1 MIGVRR
7 AGERGIL
14 VELGALDEAMAFHAR
29 VAADPLPGQV
39 DQVAA
44 ARTVLLTFRSAYH
57 ARRAADLVR
66 RIDTAPVERPGARP
80 IAIDVVYDGDDLAD
94 VAARTGLSRE
104 AVVAAHTAGEWTA
117 AFGGFA
123 PGFAYLAG
131 GDPRLRVPRR
141 ASPRTT
147 VPAGSVAL
155 AGEFSAVYPRSSPGG
170 WQLIGRTDAPMWD
183 TDRDRP
189 ALVTPG
195 DRVRF
200 RAVRAL
206 AVGSVAPSGG
216 GSAETRAESPESS
229 ASRQIPSASEPVIA
243 PIPGEPARARPR
255 LEVLT
260 PGLRSLVQDLGRAGL
275 ADLGVPASGAAD
287 RDSARA
293 ANAAVG
299 NPADAAV
306 IESLLGGLAVAARGD
321 VVVSLA
327 GAPAPARVDDEVE
340 VATGA
345 AFLLRDGEVLA
356 VGAPTDGLRTY
367 VAVRGGIDV
376 PPVLG
381 SRSADTLSGIGPAPL
396 AAGDVLPVGDP
407 PRAAVAASVAA
418 RAADEGDAVL
428 RVIAGPRDDW
438 FAGGELARLARVT
451 WVVGSDS
458 DRVGVRLGPSGG
470 AGPLAR
476 RDDRELPSEG
486 VVAGSLQ
493 VPPSGEPVLFLA
505 DHPVTG
511 GYPVIAVVVDADL
524 SRAAQLRPGARV
536 RFELAL

>member
-1 MIGVRR
+1 MIRCADVRR
-7 AGERGIL
+7 TGERGIL
-14 VELGALDEAMAFHAR
+14 VEFDALEQVSAFHAR
-29 VAADPLPGQV
+29 AAADPLPGQV

-44 ARTVLLTFRSAYH
+44 ARTVLLTFRSALH
-57 ARRAADLVR
+57 ARNAASLVR
-66 RIDTAPVERPGARP
+66 RIDTAPIARP
-80 IAIDVVYDGDDLAD
+80 DARTVDIDVVYDGDDLEA
-94 VAARTGLSRE
+94 VAAHTGLSRD

-131 GDPRLRVPRR
+131 GDARLHVPRR
-141 ASPRTT
+141 TSPRTT

-170 WQLIGRTDAPMWD
+170 WQLIGRSAAPMWD
-183 TDRDRP
+183 LDRERP
-189 ALVTPG
+189 ALVAPG

-206 AVGSVAPSGG
+206 AT
-216 GSAETRAESPESS
+216 GSAAPARGEPAETPAPRRIARVAERP
-229 ASRQIPSASEPVIA
+229 IA
-243 PIPGEPARARPR
+243 PIPGDPALAPAR
-255 LEVLT
+255 LEVVA
-260 PGLRSLVQDLGRAGL
+260 PGLRSLVQDLGRAGH

-306 IESLLGGLAVAARGD
+306 IESLLGGLTVAARGD
-321 VVVSLA
+321 VVIALA
-327 GAPAPARVDDEVE
+327 GALAPARVDDEIPV
-340 VATGA
+340 GA
-345 AFLLRDGEVLA
+345 GAPFLLRDGEILT
-356 VGAPTDGLRTY
+356 VGAPVDGLRTY
-367 VAVRGGIDV
+367 LAVRGGIDV
-376 PPVLG
+376 PPVLC

-396 AAGDVLPVGDP
+396 AAGDALPVGDP
-407 PRAAVAASVAA
+407 PRAAVGAPAAV
-418 RAADEGDAVL
+418 RDDDGGDIVL
-428 RVIAGPRDDW
+428 HAIAGPRDDW
-438 FAGGELARLARVT
+438 FADGELARLARVT

-458 DRVGVRLGPSGG
+458 DRVGVRLAPSDG
-470 AGPLAR
+470 ARPLER

-493 VPPSGEPVLFLA
+493 VPPTGEPVLFLA

-511 GYPVIAVVVDADL
+511 GYPVIAVVAEDAV
-524 SRAAQLRPGARV
+524 SRAAQLRPGRRV
-536 RFELAL
+536 RFEIIG